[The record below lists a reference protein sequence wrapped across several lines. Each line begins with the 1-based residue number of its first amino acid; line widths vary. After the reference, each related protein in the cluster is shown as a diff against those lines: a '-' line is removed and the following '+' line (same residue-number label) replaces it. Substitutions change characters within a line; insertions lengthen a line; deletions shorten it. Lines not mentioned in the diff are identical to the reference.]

1 MKKPMLSASTAV
13 LCIAAVFAVALSVHA
28 VPRDRMLS
36 AIELKSLMDSKPQTV
51 AVFDANDN
59 EVREQQGLVPGAKKL
74 SSYDGYALSELPQDK
89 SKTLVFYCYNWMCT
103 ASHNAADKAIAAG
116 YANVMVMSDGITGWK
131 KKGLSTV
138 RP

>member
-1 MKKPMLSASTAV
+1 MKKLLLSSSALV
-13 LCIAAVFAVALSVHA
+13 ICIAALFAVVLSVHA
-28 VPRDRMLS
+28 VPRDRLLS
-36 AIELKSLMDSKPQTV
+36 AVELKSLMDSKPQTV
-51 AVFDANDN
+51 AVFDANDD

-103 ASHNAADKAIAAG
+103 ASHNAAGKAIAAG

-131 KKGLSTV
+131 KKGLATA

>member
-1 MKKPMLSASTAV
+1 MKKLLSSASAVALCLAAV
-13 LCIAAVFAVALSVHA
+13 LAVSLSVHA
-28 VPRDRMLS
+28 VPRDRLLS
-36 AIELKSLMDSKPQTV
+36 AVELKSLMDSKPDTL

-59 EVREQQGLVPGAKKL
+59 EVREQQGLVPGAKML
-74 SSYDGYALSELPQDK
+74 SSYDGYALTELPQDK

-131 KKGLSTV
+131 KKGLTTV